1 MEITVN
7 NEIKKIQNDSLQSLI
22 DEVLGKK
29 TKGVA
34 IAVNNNVVPRNEW
47 SDAKLKEKDDV
58 MIIKATQ
65 GG

>member
-7 NEIKKIQNDSLQSLI
+7 NEIKKVQHDSLQSLI
-22 DEVLGKK
+22 DEVLGEK

-34 IAVNNNVVPRNEW
+34 IAVNNSVVPRTEW
-47 SDAKLKEKDDV
+47 SNTRLNEKDDV